1 MSASL
6 KQICFQMWNPMY
18 ERKGIQSEFKPLF
31 IRYIGVEIQE
41 EYDDILKTLMTK
53 CEEHQD
59 KSLIFDTEISLGDAK
74 IVSYFSEQ
82 LKSVDINH
90 LTLEDITLFDN
101 KPELSSRYL
110 TALNEVITLS
120 TEKENF
126 FNENIKRNFI
136 KKLIVWSY
144 HYLRNNNIRLE
155 ESVNPKCIY
164 YGDITRHEIYFLII
178 LFRMGFDV
186 LYINPL
192 REENWKEIDQLQLS
206 ELHKNKQILSIE
218 SLKKRVANGKILN
231 QTESSTLQLERELEN
246 QFYTDGVYRPWQF
259 RNGNTESFLIHSTIT
274 DIDVSFHEPAK
285 VRMGFSVRGNV
296 VRIPHFFQKIDG
308 EFADFKKYKTLV
320 KKCMQGDHVL
330 FLSDRGESLLPQ
342 NLNRDDML
350 SLAFCMNGD
359 GSCNIKKI
367 KECPFYPLKKYSQEV
382 QDFILGKI
390 NEVLLDPCMF
400 TNTLNKEEKLSLL
413 MFYLHIDEKIV
424 RLIDNFDYP
433 NQVPKFVLFLE
444 KEDCVLNE
452 MQLLLGLLSK
462 IGMDILIFNPSGM
475 CTLSLIQKDQM
486 DLIRLDTMKYEQT
499 LSDIKKEDRPVSFL
513 RKIFR

>member
-1 MSASL
+1 MSKTTASIRKGGNKMSASL

-101 KPELSSRYL
+101 KPELSRSLIFDTEISLGDAKIVSYFSEQLKSVDINHLTLEDITLFDNKPELSSKYL
-110 TALNEVITLS
+110 TALNEVIALA

-452 MQLLLGLLSK
+452 MQ
-462 IGMDILIFNPSGM
+462 
-475 CTLSLIQKDQM
+475 
-486 DLIRLDTMKYEQT
+486 
-499 LSDIKKEDRPVSFL
+499 
-513 RKIFR
+513 